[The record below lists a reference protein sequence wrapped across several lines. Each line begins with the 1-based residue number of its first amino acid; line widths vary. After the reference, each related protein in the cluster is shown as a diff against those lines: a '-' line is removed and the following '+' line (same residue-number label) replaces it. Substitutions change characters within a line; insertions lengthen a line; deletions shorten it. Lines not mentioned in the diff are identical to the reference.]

1 MAAGRA
7 DSGSDRSVLAIPL
20 SNRVDSSAPVP
31 MRQVDPA
38 APAHRWWKVETAP
51 AQSVDALQDQF
62 RAIFESAGSP
72 PGAALFCDHV
82 LLDAPA
88 LLFTPAAAAIA
99 QHFIEAHGGV
109 LCAEPAAG
117 IFLVGN
123 DSDRNLLAVPELTK
137 PSDQPACRAHKS

>member
-7 DSGSDRSVLAIPL
+7 DSGFDRSVLPFSL
-20 SNRVDSSAPVP
+20 SRPVDSPALGPTP
-31 MRQVDPA
+31 QADPA
-38 APAHRWWKVETAP
+38 APVRRWWKVETAP

-109 LCAEPAAG
+109 LCDEPAAG

-123 DSDRNLLAVPELTK
+123 DSDRNLLDVPELTK
-137 PSDQPACRAHKS
+137 PSDQPPCRAHKS